1 MKLTQKLANEYA
13 LPAERTEILLF
24 DDDIPGFGLRVGK
37 KRKSWV
43 VQWQQGA
50 RNGE

>member
-1 MKLTQKLANEYA
+1 
-13 LPAERTEILLF
+13 LLF
-24 DDDIPGFGLRVGK
+24 DDDISGFGLRVGK